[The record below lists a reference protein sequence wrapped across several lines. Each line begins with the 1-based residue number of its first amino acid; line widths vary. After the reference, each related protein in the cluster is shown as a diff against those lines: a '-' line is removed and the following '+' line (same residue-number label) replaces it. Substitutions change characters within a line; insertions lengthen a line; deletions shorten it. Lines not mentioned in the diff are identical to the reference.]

1 MQNYHLKEII
11 SYEQIQTRVKELA
24 TCIQKDIGDEQ
35 LITVC
40 ILNGAYHF
48 FSDLTS
54 YLTGDNILI
63 DFMRA
68 SSYGENTVSS
78 LKLDIRKDIELDV
91 KDKCVLLVD
100 DIIDTGL
107 TLEKIV
113 ELMYSKG
120 AKKVLSCTLIDKK
133 ERRLSTYNVDYSG
146 FKLEKGFL
154 VGYGLDMGQKL
165 RNLNGL
171 YEVCFDED

>member
-1 MQNYHLKEII
+1 MQNYHLKEVI

-24 TCIQKDIGDEQ
+24 TCIQQDIGTEEVVA
-35 LITVC
+35 VC

-54 YLTGDNILI
+54 YLGENVLV

-91 KDKCVLLVD
+91 KDKSVLLVD

-113 ELMYSKG
+113 ELMYNKG

-133 ERRLSTYNVDYSG
+133 ERRLSTYNVDYYG
-146 FKLEKGFL
+146 FSLDKGFL
-154 VGYGLDMGQKL
+154 VGYGLDMAQKL
-165 RNLNGL
+165 RNLKGL
-171 YEVCFDED
+171 YEVCFDKD